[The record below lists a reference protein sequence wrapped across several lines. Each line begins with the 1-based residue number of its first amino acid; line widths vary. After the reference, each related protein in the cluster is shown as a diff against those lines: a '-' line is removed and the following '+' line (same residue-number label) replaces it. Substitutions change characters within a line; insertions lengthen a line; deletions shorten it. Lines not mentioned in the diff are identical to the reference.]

1 MAKKV
6 QKKELGKGIRAL
18 LGNIDE
24 KVAEDASQV
33 VKTLN
38 SSIVE
43 IPIDSIEV
51 NPFQPRSEFDQE
63 ALEEL
68 TVSIKTYGLIQ
79 PLTVRRLREGEY
91 QLISGERRLRAS
103 KKAGLKEVPAYIRI
117 ANDQE
122 LLEMALV
129 ENIQRK
135 DLNAIEVAISYQ
147 RLMDECALTHEALSD
162 RIGKNRSTVTN
173 YTRLLKLPPEIQK
186 SIKKDEISMGHAR
199 ALAGMNDI
207 ALQISVL
214 RKIQDE
220 GLSVRA
226 TEDLIRRYQSPPAK
240 KATGSEP
247 NPAYLRME
255 NTLSDHLDTKV
266 KIKTVGNSD
275 KGVITIHFDTL
286 DEFNRIV
293 DQIED

>member
-24 KVAEDASQV
+24 KVAEDATQV

-38 SSIVE
+38 SAIVE

-51 NPFQPRSEFDQE
+51 NPFQPRTEFETE

-68 TVSIKTYGLIQ
+68 STSIKTYGLIQ

-103 KKAGLKEVPAYIRI
+103 KRAGLDEVPAYIRI

-173 YTRLLKLPPEIQK
+173 YTRLLKLPPEVQK

-199 ALAGMNDI
+199 AIAGINDI

-214 RKIQDE
+214 RKIQEE

-226 TEDLIRRYQSPPAK
+226 TEDLIRRYQQPSQK
-240 KATGSEP
+240 IKTV
-247 NPAYLRME
+247 NPVNEAYQRME
-255 NTLSDHLDTKV
+255 TTLSDHLDTKV
-266 KIKTVGNSD
+266 KIKTVGKTD
-275 KGVITIHFDTL
+275 KGVITIHFETL
-286 DEFNRIV
+286 DDFNRIV
-293 DQIED
+293 DHIED